1 MPRLKGAA
9 AVLTAAETARQ
20 WARSNPDQAEAY
32 IDKAV
37 GFIDRRTGG
46 KYHSKVTGLSGHA
59 KKALTGRSA
68 VGGATTG
75 GETVS
80 GETVP
85 EEPRRRF
92 PDASH

>member
-1 MPRLKGAA
+1 MPRLRGPA

-68 VGGATTG
+68 VGGPTVE
-75 GETVS
+75 GETVQ

-92 PDASH
+92 PDARH

>member
-1 MPRLKGAA
+1 MPRLRGPA

-59 KKALTGRSA
+59 KKALLGMINEHFAEAR
-68 VGGATTG
+68 
-75 GETVS
+75 E
-80 GETVP
+80 
-85 EEPRRRF
+85 RRRELAER
-92 PDASH
+92 PSRSEAE

>member
-1 MPRLKGAA
+1 MPRLRGAA
-9 AVLTAAETARQ
+9 AVITAAEKARQ

-68 VGGATTG
+68 AGGTTVEG
-75 GETVS
+75 TTMS
-80 GETVP
+80 GETAP
-85 EEPRRRF
+85 EESRRRF
-92 PDASH
+92 LDARH